1 MFKVLGCILLVS
13 FLSSCKNYYP
23 LYKDTSKYK
32 GFFQTLAITTDKN
45 KSSLNIKKNLQNML
59 PQLSVIKYILF
70 LETNTST
77 SSTVSNIDG
86 KISGYEIETSVN
98 GKLYKRVDYD
108 ILEYS
113 FEEKAYAPYY
123 LTSNEVLSTLSNRN
137 KAIVLNT
144 KNLSKKI
151 YYNLMLY
158 LSREK
163 NYDN

>member
-1 MFKVLGCILLVS
+1 MFKILGCILLVS
-13 FLSSCKNYYP
+13 FFSSCTNYYP
-23 LYKDTSKYK
+23 LYKDTSGHKS
-32 GFFQTLAITTDKN
+32 FFQTLAITTDKN
-45 KSSLNIKKNLQNML
+45 KSSLNIKKNLKKML
-59 PQLSVIKYILF
+59 PELSVIKYILF

-77 SSTVSNIDG
+77 SSTVNNIDG

-98 GKLYKRVDYD
+98 GKLYKRVNHD

-113 FEEKAYAPYY
+113 FEEKAYSPYY

-137 KAIVLNT
+137 KAIALNT

-158 LSREK
+158 ISRKK